1 MSTRWVDRHELG
13 NTFVVNVMRTIALRG
28 GRSAAR
34 VLLYPIT
41 LYFFLRR
48 GPERRASRAYLQR
61 VFERRVSAWHVL
73 RHIHCFSCT
82 ILDRLFLLGER
93 FKRFDIR
100 AFGLE
105 HLDRVLEG
113 GHGVLLIGSHLGS
126 FDALR
131 VLALERPEVPVR
143 ILLDVEQGA
152 RITQVLNALNPALAA
167 SIINARDAGPAV
179 AIAIKQALDKNSIVA
194 LLADRGQPN
203 NPTQS
208 ANFLGAPAPLPTSPW
223 LLAAALKVPVML
235 AFGLYRGGNRYDL
248 HFEPF
253 AEALVIERSRRAA
266 ALAQILQNF
275 ADRLAHYARLAPY
288 NWFNFYD
295 FWHHASDSAQPRS
308 APGSPAN
315 SAAGVEPRAQS
326 GAERSDA
333 LPRAGDLLRRS

>member
-1 MSTRWVDRHELG
+1 MSTPWIERQEVGNPFALNLIRW
-13 NTFVVNVMRTIALRG
+13 IALSC
-28 GRSAAR
+28 GRRVTR
-34 VLLYPIT
+34 VLLYPGT

-48 GPERRASRAYLQR
+48 GPERRASRAYLER
-61 VFERRVSAWHVL
+61 VLGRRVAWWHVL
-73 RHIHCFSCT
+73 RHMHCFSCT
-82 ILDRLFLLGER
+82 ILDRLYLLGER
-93 FKRFDIR
+93 FRRFEIR
-100 AFGLE
+100 SFGLRD
-105 HLDRVLEG
+105 LDRALEG
-113 GHGVLLIGSHLGS
+113 GKGVLLIGSHLGS

-143 ILLDVEQGA
+143 ILLDMEQGA
-152 RITQVLNALNPALAA
+152 RISQVLNALNPALAA

-179 AIAIKQALDKNSIVA
+179 AIAIKQALDRNSIVA
-194 LLADRGQPN
+194 LLADRGQPS

-208 ANFLGAPAPLPTSPW
+208 VSFLGHPASLPTSPW

-253 AEALVIERSRRAA
+253 ADSIVIERNQRAA

-295 FWHHASDSAQPRS
+295 FWHHAP
-308 APGSPAN
+308 
-315 SAAGVEPRAQS
+315 ERAES
-326 GAERSDA
+326 GNAVAD
-333 LPRAGDLLRRS
+333 AGDLLRRS

>member
-1 MSTRWVDRHELG
+1 MSTPWIERQEVG
-13 NTFVVNVMRTIALRG
+13 NTFVLHLMRDIGLRC
-28 GRSAAR
+28 GRR
-34 VLLYPIT
+34 VTRLLLYPIT
-41 LYFFLRR
+41 LYFFFRR
-48 GPERRASRAYLQR
+48 APERRASRAWLETVLGQR
-61 VFERRVSAWHVL
+61 VSSGHVI
-73 RHIHCFSCT
+73 RHIHCFACT

-100 AFGLE
+100 TFGLQD
-105 HLDRVLEG
+105 LDRVLEG
-113 GHGVLLIGSHLGS
+113 GQGVLLIGTHLGS

-143 ILLDVEQGA
+143 ILLDIEQGA
-152 RITQVLNALNPALAA
+152 RISQVLNALNPALAA

-179 AIAIKQALDKNSIVA
+179 AITIKQALDRNSIVA

-203 NPTQS
+203 NPTQT
-208 ANFLGAPAPLPTSPW
+208 ALFFGRPAPLPVSPW

-253 AEALVIERSRRAA
+253 AERIVIERDRRAER
-266 ALAQILQNF
+266 LAEILQHF

-295 FWHHASDSAQPRS
+295 FWHQASSRTGQH
-308 APGSPAN
+308 
-315 SAAGVEPRAQS
+315 S
-326 GAERSDA
+326 GDDGAVAD
-333 LPRAGDLLRRS
+333 AGDLLRRS

>member
-1 MSTRWVDRHELG
+1 
-13 NTFVVNVMRTIALRG
+13 MRTPWIERREIGNPFFLYLIRDIG
-28 GRSAAR
+28 LFCGRRATR
-34 VLLYPIT
+34 LLLYPIT
-41 LYFFLRR
+41 LYFFFRR
-48 GPERRASRAYLQR
+48 GPERRASRVYLQR
-61 VFERRVSAWHVL
+61 VFGRRVSAWHVL

-100 AFGLE
+100 TSGLRD
-105 HLDRVLEG
+105 LDRVLEG
-113 GHGVLLIGSHLGS
+113 GKGVLLIGTHLGS

-152 RITQVLNALNPALAA
+152 RISQVLNALNPALAA
-167 SIINARDAGPAV
+167 SIINARGAGPGV
-179 AIAIKQALDKNSIVA
+179 ALAIKEALDRNSIVA
-194 LLADRGQPN
+194 LLADRGQPS

-208 ANFLGAPAPLPTSPW
+208 VSFLGHAAPLPTPPW
-223 LLAAALKVPVML
+223 LLASALKVPVML

-253 AEALVIERSRRAA
+253 AESIAIERNRRAE
-266 ALAQILQNF
+266 ALSEILQKF

-295 FWHHASDSAQPRS
+295 FWHHEAAH
-308 APGSPAN
+308 PA
-315 SAAGVEPRAQS
+315 ARDAVAGT
-326 GAERSDA
+326 
-333 LPRAGDLLRRS
+333 GDLLRRS